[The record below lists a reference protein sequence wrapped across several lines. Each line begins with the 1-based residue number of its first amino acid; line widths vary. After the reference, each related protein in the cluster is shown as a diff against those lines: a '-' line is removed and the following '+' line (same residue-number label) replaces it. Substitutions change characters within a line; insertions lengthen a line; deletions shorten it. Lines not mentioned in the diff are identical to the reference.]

1 MNNVQAP
8 IIIEGIAA
16 VVQKYRSVVLDVWGV
31 LHDGKVAF
39 PHAIAAMT
47 ALRNGQRDICLL
59 SNSPRRAYQVAQH
72 LESMGIEPSQYNYIV
87 TSGELVYKALGNAAD
102 NWHRALAARYFHI
115 GPSELSGLLRGLDR
129 FEVFSPRDA
138 DFILTTGESTQPPD
152 EVAALLK
159 ECALRKIP
167 MVCANPDL
175 VVLVGDQLVACAGAV
190 AEQYEALGGEV
201 FYHGKPYSSAYQLAL
216 DLLGYERHEVL
227 AVGDS
232 LRTDVAGGRNEGM
245 DVLFIASGIHK
256 DAADHF
262 KVDKFPSALLQQF
275 IAGKPVVP
283 TFAASLF
290 RW

>member
-1 MNNVQAP
+1 MNNLQAP

-16 VVQKYRSVVLDVWGV
+16 VIEKYRAVILDLWGV
-31 LHDGKVAF
+31 LHDGNVAS
-39 PHAIAAMT
+39 PHAITALD
-47 ALRNGQRDICLL
+47 ALRNKKIDICLL
-59 SNSPRRAYQVAQH
+59 SNSPRRAYQVAKH
-72 LESMGIEPSQYNYIV
+72 LKSMGIEPSQYNYIV
-87 TSGELVYKALGNAAD
+87 TSGELVYKALENASD
-102 NWHRALAARYFHI
+102 DWHRALAARYFHI
-115 GPSELSGLLRGLDR
+115 GPPELAGLLRGLDR

-138 DFILTTGESTQPPD
+138 DFILTTGGSTQPPD

-159 ECALRKIP
+159 ECASRKLP

-175 VVLVGDQLVACAGAV
+175 VVLVGDQLVVCAGAL

-201 FYHGKPYSSAYQLAL
+201 FYHGKPYSSAYRSAL

-245 DVLFIASGIHK
+245 DVLFIASGIHR
-256 DAADHF
+256 DAADDF
-262 KVDKFPSALLQQF
+262 KAGKFPSALLQQVF
-275 IAGKPVVP
+275 AGEPVVP
-283 TFAASLF
+283 TFAASQF

>member
-1 MNNVQAP
+1 MNNLQAP

-16 VVQKYRSVVLDVWGV
+16 VIKTYRAVVLDLWGV

-39 PHAIAAMT
+39 PHAITAMN
-47 ALRNGQRDICLL
+47 ALRNNRVDICLL
-59 SNSPRRAYQVAQH
+59 SNSPRRAYQVSKH
-72 LESMGIEPSQYNYIV
+72 LGSMGIKPSQYNYIV
-87 TSGELVYKALGNAAD
+87 TSGELVYKALENASD

-115 GPSELSGLLRGLDR
+115 GPPELAGLLRGLDR

-138 DFILTTGESTQPPD
+138 DFILTTGGSTQPPD

-159 ECALRKIP
+159 ECALRKLP

-175 VVLVGDQLVACAGAV
+175 VVLVSDQLVVCAGAL
-190 AEQYEALGGEV
+190 AEQYEALGGNV
-201 FYHGKPYSSAYQLAL
+201 FYHGKPYSSAYQRAL

-232 LRTDVAGGRNEGM
+232 LRTDVAGARNEGM
-245 DVLFIASGIHK
+245 DVLFIGSGIHRY
-256 DAADHF
+256 AAGEF
-262 KVDKFPSALLQQF
+262 KSGKFSSAQLQQF
-275 IAGKPVVP
+275 FAGEPVFP